1 MPFKSKAQLRWMFA
15 NHPEMAKRWAK
26 HTEDTKALPEKAD
39 SEEEKSASALLDY
52 IVKQAVAMAMNLKP
66 KPTSN
71 IKPKPLGATI
81 PGIVDNGQQYGANLQ
96 TKIDFGSRQQL
107 RQPQQQPMPMKYA
120 FLTKW
125 AFYPTRS
132 TSGTNTGHA
141 NPIPGLKTQAPDFK
155 PPEGIGGGVNR
166 LYGQVVGDMAGDL
179 GFKQNKQVAP
189 ALQIDAPATPT
200 KWTQSLTAG
209 QGGFALPN
217 TVSSR
222 LQDVTPEG
230 RARAQELYHMR
241 NMLPKQ
247 EAELFKDP
255 DRSITQQDVD
265 RMSNYEN
272 QEFSEFAKENMPMP
286 AQTGQMP
293 HYLDILRNPQ
303 ATPQQKQVANAYVM
317 DMQRRQNVGS
327 QLNLQQGDLQQEKV
341 WDQAAENVSNQ
352 ASGALT
358 GLTTKNINDPLAA
371 GLGMATSAAGFAVPY
386 GRIFQSAK
394 SLPYL
399 RNATSAG
406 LDLPYFGKK
415 FKDFNPFVSLPSAA
429 KTVFVTPGRGEN
441 VGGAAADV
449 ITGANNYSNTG
460 VVKTDPF
467 ARRLGE
473 NAGQLLS
480 FGVSPSLT
488 GLAGFAPYAA
498 MSLSDLNKPQIPN
511 PENPKQLIEN
521 TDKFRTGW
529 GGIIPNSDTVR
540 DIGTRLTGT
549 DQQKRNLTDTINA
562 RSLIQQNN
570 EDTPAIAN
578 YGAAA
583 SRALNPQEGMAN
595 ATPEGVAAGVKG
607 IPGYYAA
614 SAFNF
619 GSVGADVDKGLEGIG
634 KLPPEQQAAAM
645 ANLEQTTQNKLGI
658 NLKEYQQTKLSMG
671 ALEQAKTNLDTAIQQ
686 HGEHLSAAPARE
698 SVDPAFA
705 QRRQAAAAAYDKAN
719 EDYAKQ
725 FEPVLGKMI
734 DARYKNEIAPL
745 EQGLPGL
752 AKQIEGINQ
761 KRQAGQTLTDQEA
774 QAVQQAG
781 AARTKAYEF
790 GLMKAQRAMLL
801 NQDLKDPEVAKV
813 MADPNSEAAM
823 KLISSKL
830 QDTVIDPQTGEE
842 VQNNSPMIQEA
853 KTNLEGHVD
862 QATGGALSKEKE
874 QREAVENQTGQE
886 QPKGMV
892 ENFIDSTW
900 GKMNDTEKFMTF
912 AGLGVAAIGA
922 FSSMFGGG
930 DDDDEE
936 GGGGGGLMT
945 MLGLAAGLFAPAMQY
960 FGFGNALGLPGGAGA
975 APGATGPAGPPAA
988 GAPAATTQ
996 QPAVAG
1002 QPAPAVIGQQPAAS
1016 GKPAAPA
1023 AAQAPQDT
1031 QARVPSTLSVDPSRL
1046 NSAQQKQYQI
1056 KRRAEIADFGQSKNP
1071 QEKALAA
1078 DMFASDFAKN
1088 TGGWTA
1094 LLAAPFKNEFMTVL
1108 NNKKTGPSDMAR
1120 VFEKHKKSVGAD
1132 NMPTPEELNVMYSDR
1147 PALIAALAKKGVK

>member
-39 SEEEKSASALLDY
+39 SEEEKKAFAFLDA
-52 IVKQAVAMAMNLKP
+52 IVKEAVSMAMNLKP
-66 KPTSN
+66 KPTPSV
-71 IKPKPLGATI
+71 KPKPLGAPV
-81 PGIVDNGQQYGANLQ
+81 PGIISNGQQYGANLQ

-132 TSGTNTGHA
+132 TSGTNAGYA
-141 NPIPGLKTQAPDFK
+141 NTVPSNQPTQAPK
-155 PPEGIGGGVNR
+155 PAP
-166 LYGQVVGDMAGDL
+166 QGDL
-179 GFKQNKQVAP
+179 QGLKGGFGNILGEMGRSFKQDLGLKPSRQIAP
-189 ALQIDAPATPT
+189 AVQADATATPT
-200 KWTQSLTAG
+200 KWTQSLISG

-327 QLNLQQGDLQQEKV
+327 QLNLQQGDLQQENIRNET
-341 WDQAAENVSNQ
+341 AENVGNQ
-352 ASGALT
+352 VSETLT

-371 GLGMATSAAGFAVPY
+371 GMGMATSVAGFAVPY
-386 GRIFQSAK
+386 GRAFQGLK

-399 RNATSAG
+399 RNATVG
-406 LDLPYFGKK
+406 GEGI
-415 FKDFNPFVSLPSAA
+415 FKGFNPFVSPASAV
-429 KTVFVTPGRGEN
+429 KTMTLTPARGAQ
-441 VGGAAADV
+441 VGGGVADV
-449 ITGANNYSNTG
+449 ITGSRNYANTG
-460 VVKTDPF
+460 VVETDPF
-467 ARRLGE
+467 ARDLGE
-473 NAGQLLS
+473 GAGRILS
-480 FGVSPSLT
+480 FGVSPNLT
-488 GLAGFAPYAA
+488 GIAGLFPYTATELN
-498 MSLSDLNKPQIPN
+498 SLNA
-511 PENPKQLIEN
+511 PENP
-521 TDKFRTGW
+521 DKVRTGW
-529 GGIIPNSDTVR
+529 GGLPNSDTVR

-549 DQQKRNLTDTINA
+549 DQQKTNLTDTINA

-570 EDTPAIAN
+570 KDTPAIAN

-671 ALEQAKTNLDTAIQQ
+671 TLEQAKTNLDTAIKQYD
-686 HGEHLSAAPARE
+686 EHISAAGAVSGKE
-698 SVDPAFA
+698 DPAFA

-745 EQGLPGL
+745 EQGLPAL

-761 KRQAGQTLTDQEA
+761 KRQAGQPLTDQEA

-842 VQNNSPMIQEA
+842 VKNNSPMIQEA

-930 DDDDEE
+930 DDDEE

-960 FGFGNALGLPGGAGA
+960 FGFGNVLGLPGGAGA

-988 GAPAATTQ
+988 APAATTQ

-1002 QPAPAVIGQQPAAS
+1002 QPAPAAIGQQPAAS

-1023 AAQAPQDT
+1023 ATQAPKPAAPAAQAAQTTGPDVVAKSKQEIMGLLQKGNKPEAAAKMSDMLIGMGKDEGSKFT
-1031 QARVPSTLSVDPSRL
+1031 KAEKLHTALANLDAWGIGGSIKSELQLELKKSGL
-1046 NSAQQKQYQI
+1046 NDNEINQVIANK
-1056 KRRAEIADFGQSKNP
+1056 AEIM
-1071 QEKALAA
+1071 KALKA
-1078 DMFASDFAKN
+1078 
-1088 TGGWTA
+1088 
-1094 LLAAPFKNEFMTVL
+1094 
-1108 NNKKTGPSDMAR
+1108 
-1120 VFEKHKKSVGAD
+1120 
-1132 NMPTPEELNVMYSDR
+1132 
-1147 PALIAALAKKGVK
+1147 KGVKNPGWMAVMGDKPK